1 MGRFHIAILG
11 LTAAL
16 SLLVTPVSAF
26 EFPSLRQPDWQE
38 LSLQQKQILAP
49 LSDEWNSMD
58 DDRRRKWLGI
68 AARYPHLSREEQGR
82 IQGQMG
88 EWARLTPQ
96 QKQAIRAKYRALLK
110 ASPQA
115 RAAMREQWEKYQ
127 ELPEEEKQRL
137 QAEAARKKAEAQQR
151 AREKSRHATSV
162 LSAKS
167 LRPGYPSIPAQ
178 QAPAPVTTIAPAP
191 VPAPAIA
198 PSPAVEAVPPVEPP
212 PAQTP

>member
-38 LSLQQKQILAP
+38 LSPQQKQILGP

-58 DDRRRKWLGI
+58 DARRRKWLGI
-68 AARYPHLSREEQGR
+68 AARYPHLSKEEQGR
-82 IQGQMG
+82 IQGQMD
-88 EWARLTPQ
+88 EWARLSPQ
-96 QKQAIRAKYRALLK
+96 QKQVIRAKYRAWLR
-110 ASPQA
+110 ASPEA

-178 QAPAPVTTIAPAP
+178 QPPAPVTTVAPAP
-191 VPAPAIA
+191 VPVPA
-198 PSPAVEAVPPVEPP
+198 PP
-212 PAQTP
+212 PAAETPPASEPAPAQNH

>member
-16 SLLVTPVSAF
+16 SLFVTPVHAF

-38 LSLQQKQILAP
+38 LSPQQKQILAP
-49 LSDEWNSMD
+49 LNDEWNSMD

-68 AARYPHLSREEQGR
+68 AARYPHLNKEEQGR
-82 IQGQMG
+82 VQSQMS
-88 EWARLTPQ
+88 EWAKLTPQ
-96 QKQAIRAKYRALLK
+96 QKQAIRARYKALRQAPPEKRASL
-110 ASPQA
+110 
-115 RAAMREQWEKYQ
+115 REQWEKYQ
-127 ELPEEEKQRL
+127 ELPEEERQRL
-137 QAEAARKKAEAQQR
+137 QEEAARKKAEAQQR

-191 VPAPAIA
+191 VATPPA
-198 PSPAVEAVPPVEPP
+198 ETPP
-212 PAQTP
+212 PADAAPAAHP

>member
-38 LSLQQKQILAP
+38 LSPQQKQILAP
-49 LSDEWNSMD
+49 LNDEWNSMD

-68 AARYPHLSREEQGR
+68 AARYPHLNKEEQGR
-82 IQGQMG
+82 IQGQMS

-110 ASPQA
+110 ASPEA

-137 QAEAARKKAEAQQR
+137 QAEAARKKAENQQR
-151 AREKSRHATSV
+151 ARAKSRHATSV

-167 LRPGYPSIPAQ
+167 LRPGYPSIPTQ
-178 QAPAPVTTIAPAP
+178 QSPAPVTTIAPT
-191 VPAPAIA
+191 
-198 PSPAVEAVPPVEPP
+198 AVPPPASEALPP
-212 PAQTP
+212 PEAPPAAPAQ